1 VFTHI
6 GLDNHRC
13 KGKTMEIYE
22 CERKVNTMVKFKIIQ
37 VYRDYRDYDFDDG
50 MYANSV
56 LLTGNT
62 EWQEC
67 DEDTFEQILNGMN
80 LLNSKIKDKEKEFK
94 YMVIRIPESQSELAD
109 LSQKEFLKHVENLKR
124 RAMAEE
130 KARQAKLE
138 AKRDAERKKK
148 EDRERKKYLKLK
160 LMFEPEAAGEK
171 SS

>member
-1 VFTHI
+1 
-6 GLDNHRC
+6 
-13 KGKTMEIYE
+13 MEIYE
-22 CERKVNTMVKFKIIQ
+22 SERKVNTMVKFKIIQ

-109 LSQKEFLKHVENLKR
+109 LSQKEFLKHVESVKKR
-124 RAMAEE
+124 ERAAET
-130 KARQAKLE
+130 ARQAKLE
-138 AKRDAERKKK
+138 AERKKK

-160 LMFEPEAAGEK
+160 SMFEPGLVAEQK
-171 SS
+171 NS